1 MKKLYILVAMLLVSI
16 TALAQDGRSL
26 YNKYSDYDNVEA
38 VYISPAMFRLI
49 GKIPDVEMEGEN
61 VNLGPII
68 KSLSGLYILSIKQG
82 AIATL
87 VAVGLTLTRNPEPI
101 DTFDDPYLAYAE
113 VEKVFAKISGTVAYG
128 AEKVSQS
135 EQTLDKLSYWK

>member
-1 MKKLYILVAMLLVSI
+1 MKSI
-16 TALAQDGRSL
+16 DEISRLSAEDLERISLDESIPVPEELSARVQAAVRAADRQAQRRRWVLPTGIAA
-26 YNKYSDYDNVEA
+26 A
-38 VYISPAMFRLI
+38 V
-49 GKIPDVEMEGEN
+49 
-61 VNLGPII
+61 
-68 KSLSGLYILSIKQG
+68 
-82 AIATL
+82 ATL
-87 VAVGLTLTRNPEPI
+87 LAVGLTLTRNPEPI

>member
-1 MKKLYILVAMLLVSI
+1 MKSI
-16 TALAQDGRSL
+16 DEITRLSAEDLERISL
-26 YNKYSDYDNVEA
+26 DESIPVPEELSGKVQEA
-38 VYISPAMFRLI
+38 VHAAGAQANCRRWVLPAGIAAAF
-49 GKIPDVEMEGEN
+49 
-61 VNLGPII
+61 
-68 KSLSGLYILSIKQG
+68 
-82 AIATL
+82 ATL
-87 VAVGLTLTRNPEPI
+87 LAVGLTLTRNPEPV

>member
-1 MKKLYILVAMLLVSI
+1 MKSI
-16 TALAQDGRSL
+16 DEISRLSAEDLERISLDESIPVPEELSARVQAAGRKPARRWVL
-26 YNKYSDYDNVEA
+26 PAGIAAA
-38 VYISPAMFRLI
+38 V
-49 GKIPDVEMEGEN
+49 
-61 VNLGPII
+61 
-68 KSLSGLYILSIKQG
+68 
-82 AIATL
+82 ATL
-87 VAVGLTLTRNPEPI
+87 VAVGFTLTRNPEPI

>member
-1 MKKLYILVAMLLVSI
+1 MKSIDEITRLSAEDLERISLDESIPVPEELSARMQAAVHAAGAQANRRRWVLPAGIAAAVAV
-16 TALAQDGRSL
+16 
-26 YNKYSDYDNVEA
+26 
-38 VYISPAMFRLI
+38 
-49 GKIPDVEMEGEN
+49 
-61 VNLGPII
+61 
-68 KSLSGLYILSIKQG
+68 
-82 AIATL
+82 L
-87 VAVGLTLTRNPEPI
+87 VAVGLALTRNPEPK

>member
-1 MKKLYILVAMLLVSI
+1 MQAAIRA
-16 TALAQDGRSL
+16 ADRQAQRRRWVLPAGIAA
-26 YNKYSDYDNVEA
+26 A
-38 VYISPAMFRLI
+38 V
-49 GKIPDVEMEGEN
+49 
-61 VNLGPII
+61 
-68 KSLSGLYILSIKQG
+68 
-82 AIATL
+82 ATL

>member
-1 MKKLYILVAMLLVSI
+1 MKSI
-16 TALAQDGRSL
+16 DELSRLSAEDLERISL
-26 YNKYSDYDNVEA
+26 DES
-38 VYISPAMFRLI
+38 
-49 GKIPDVEMEGEN
+49 IPVPEE
-61 VNLGPII
+61 
-68 KSLSGLYILSIKQG
+68 LSGRVQSAVHAAGAQANRLRWILPAGI
-82 AIATL
+82 AAALATL
-87 VAVGLTLTRNPEPI
+87 VAVGLTLMRNPEPI

>member
-1 MKKLYILVAMLLVSI
+1 MKSI
-16 TALAQDGRSL
+16 DEISRLSAEDLERISL
-26 YNKYSDYDNVEA
+26 DESIPVPEELSGKVQEA
-38 VYISPAMFRLI
+38 VQAAGAQADRRRWLLP
-49 GKIPDVEMEGEN
+49 
-61 VNLGPII
+61 
-68 KSLSGLYILSIKQG
+68 SG
-82 AIATL
+82 IAAAVAVL
-87 VAVGLTLTRNPEPI
+87 VAVGLALTRNPEPI

>member
-1 MKKLYILVAMLLVSI
+1 MKSI
-16 TALAQDGRSL
+16 DEISRLNAEDLERISL
-26 YNKYSDYDNVEA
+26 DESIPVPEELSGKVQEA
-38 VYISPAMFRLI
+38 VQAAGAQADRRRWLLP
-49 GKIPDVEMEGEN
+49 
-61 VNLGPII
+61 
-68 KSLSGLYILSIKQG
+68 SG
-82 AIATL
+82 IAAAVAVL
-87 VAVGLTLTRNPEPI
+87 VAVGLALTRNPEPI

>member
-1 MKKLYILVAMLLVSI
+1 MKSI
-16 TALAQDGRSL
+16 DEISRLSAEDLERISL
-26 YNKYSDYDNVEA
+26 DESIPVPEELSGKVQEA
-38 VYISPAMFRLI
+38 VHAAGAQANRRRWVLPAGI
-49 GKIPDVEMEGEN
+49 AA
-61 VNLGPII
+61 
-68 KSLSGLYILSIKQG
+68 

-87 VAVGLTLTRNPEPI
+87 VAVGLTRNPEPK